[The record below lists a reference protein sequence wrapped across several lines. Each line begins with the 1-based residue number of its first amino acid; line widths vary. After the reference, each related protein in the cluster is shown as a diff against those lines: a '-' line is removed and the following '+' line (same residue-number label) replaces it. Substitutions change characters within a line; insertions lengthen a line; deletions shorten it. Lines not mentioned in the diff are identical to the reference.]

1 MAGIRRHEAW
11 IYDQGGQTKLFRI
24 QSPSEIQYS
33 RVRDD
38 TSTASF
44 KVQPEDRDRQLEE
57 LASIEPGRH
66 ELHIFRTRDAFGQPL
81 RRSRLAWCGPV
92 NLPDSKNV
100 YDEFECSANDVSF
113 YWDRTAMENVYDN
126 RSTKVDFVVNRIR
139 DILTTELV
147 RKEERWRLL
156 EHLHFYVQEGDA
168 RTTALTKRFSAT
180 CFDHIDDL
188 AARSGIDYT
197 VVGREQHFWDT
208 SRASMGTG
216 PTISEKDFLTP
227 PSIKKYGSELAT
239 RVIAT
244 DGDGGYGISGGT
256 DPYYGEWDI
265 VNQAYDAETDKAKP
279 TAAELSSQAGIGQK
293 GRNPTPM
300 QLTVPE
306 NSSVDP
312 KSPLY
317 DLDILV
323 PGIYLPMRL
332 QSASGRPVSRMQKLQ
347 RVNVVENSGGE
358 KIQVSLYP
366 ASGYGSDDSALAG
379 V

>member
-1 MAGIRRHEAW
+1 MAAGVSRHEAW
-11 IYDQGGQTKLFRI
+11 IYDRGGRDRLFRI
-24 QSPSEIQYS
+24 QAPSEIKYS

-57 LASIEPGRH
+57 LSSIEPGRH
-66 ELHIFRTRDAFGQPL
+66 ELHIFRTRDAFGRPL
-81 RRSRLAWCGPV
+81 RGSQLAWCGPV

-100 YDEFECSANDVSF
+100 YGQFECSANDVSF
-113 YWDRTAMENVYDN
+113 YWDRTAMENAYDN
-126 RSTKVDFVVNRIR
+126 RSTKVDFVVRRIQ
-139 DILTTELV
+139 DILTKELA
-147 RKEERWRLL
+147 RKEQWWNLL
-156 EHLHFYVQEGDA
+156 DHLHFYVQDGDA
-168 RTTALTKRFSAT
+168 RTTAYTKKFSAT
-180 CFDHIDDL
+180 CFDHIDNL
-188 AARSGIDYT
+188 AARNGIDYT

-208 SRASMGTG
+208 SRAAMGTG
-216 PTISEKDFLTP
+216 PILTIDDFLEP

-265 VNQAYDAETDKAKP
+265 VNQAYDAETDKVKP
-279 TAAELSSQAGIGQK
+279 TSSELGNQAKIGQK
-293 GRNPTPM
+293 GRNPTPL
-300 QLTVPE
+300 QVTVPE

-312 KSPLY
+312 RSPLY

-323 PGIYLPMRL
+323 PGVYLPLRL
-332 QSASGRPVSRMQKLQ
+332 QSSKGRPVQRMQKLQ
-347 RVNVVENSGGE
+347 NMTVTENSGGE
-358 KIQVSLYP
+358 SIQVSLYP
-366 ASGYGSDDSALAG
+366 ASGFGSTDDAL